1 MNYLNIH
8 TDVLKSEEFI
18 GAEPV
23 QRATW
28 LSLMAWCATQENGG
42 KIKQCA
48 DWGDRKWLSICGVTS
63 AEVKTACGLFSWE
76 ADCLALKF
84 YPIEAEKAV
93 KAKRQAGKMG
103 GRPKGSKSKPKPAP
117 TQEGNHMVNHE
128 VKQSET
134 MTETKRKEKEGKE
147 MERNGTEGNFP
158 CPQADE
164 KALLLEIWNLAPS
177 KSRTRSSKKKVFDA
191 WRRVPKSSR
200 PTPLDLITAIKAWA
214 SCEDWTKDGGQFA
227 PGLHLW
233 IKDQKWEDL
242 PEGSTPITKP
252 THDPGPEGWQK
263 AHQELYPDW
272 LVPFEWFHVE
282 LWLRDEI
289 QAHLNDQ

>member
-1 MNYLNIH
+1 MRIRTIKPEFFRHEELFDAEEEAGLPLRIAFVGLWCASDREGRFKWRPR
-8 TDVLKSEEFI
+8 TLKSEILPFDDVDFSRVLDALATRGFIAKYACETGEFGHI
-18 GAEPV
+18 PSFTTHQVINNRE
-23 QRATW
+23 
-28 LSLMAWCATQENGG
+28 
-42 KIKQCA
+42 K
-48 DWGDRKWLSICGVTS
+48 DSILPDPLNCKGFD
-63 AEVKTACGLFSWE
+63 ACLTRNPRV
-76 ADCLALKF
+76 DD
-84 YPIEAEKAV
+84 
-93 KAKRQAGKMG
+93 AGKG
-103 GRPKGSKSKPKPAP
+103 ERKGR
-117 TQEGNHMVNHE
+117 
-128 VKQSET
+128 
-134 MTETKRKEKEGKE
+134 EGKGKE
-147 MERNGTEGNFP
+147 QNS

-191 WRRVPKSSR
+191 WRRVPKNAR

-242 PEGSTPITKP
+242 PEGSTPTTKAAY
-252 THDPGPEGWQK
+252 DPGPEGWQK

-289 QAHLNDQ
+289 LNHLNNQ

>member
-1 MNYLNIH
+1 MRIRTIKPEFFRHENLFDAEEETGLPLRIAFVGLWCASDREGRFKWRPR
-8 TDVLKSEEFI
+8 TLKSEILPFDDVDFSRVLDALATRGFIVKYASETGEFGHI
-18 GAEPV
+18 PTFTTHQVINNRE
-23 QRATW
+23 
-28 LSLMAWCATQENGG
+28 
-42 KIKQCA
+42 K
-48 DWGDRKWLSICGVTS
+48 DSILPDPLNCKGFD
-63 AEVKTACGLFSWE
+63 ACLTRESRV
-76 ADCLALKF
+76 DD
-84 YPIEAEKAV
+84 
-93 KAKRQAGKMG
+93 AGKG
-103 GRPKGSKSKPKPAP
+103 ERKGR
-117 TQEGNHMVNHE
+117 
-128 VKQSET
+128 
-134 MTETKRKEKEGKE
+134 EGKGKE
-147 MERNGTEGNFP
+147 QDS

-191 WRRVPKSSR
+191 WRRVPKNAR

-242 PEGSTPITKP
+242 PEGSTPTTKP
-252 THDPGPEGWQK
+252 AHDPGPAGWQK

-289 QAHLNDQ
+289 LNHLNA